1 MVSVAEVVVAAA
13 LAGKVVV
20 VVAVVA
26 TAVAVAV
33 AVVAAVVEAAV
44 VVSVAAVIVLV
55 GIVVKLNQSVDFA
68 IGSERMSGDMQ
79 GRRFCKMWAFLRS
92 KQGDVLW
99 NFKAHYLR
107 LFI

>member
-1 MVSVAEVVVAAA
+1 MMVSVAEVVIAAA

-33 AVVAAVVEAAV
+33 AVAAAVVEVAV
-44 VVSVAAVIVLV
+44 VVSVTAVIVLV
-55 GIVVKLNQSVDFA
+55 GLVVKLNQSVDF
-68 IGSERMSGDMQ
+68 GGERMSGDMQ

-92 KQGDVLW
+92 KEGDVLW

>member
-1 MVSVAEVVVAAA
+1 MMVSVVEVVIAVA

-33 AVVAAVVEAAV
+33 AVVAAVVEIAV
-44 VVSVAAVIVLV
+44 VVSVTAAIVGL
-55 GIVVKLNQSVDFA
+55 VVKLNQSVDF
-68 IGSERMSGDMQ
+68 GGERMSGDMQ

-99 NFKAHYLR
+99 NFKGHYLR

>member
-1 MVSVAEVVVAAA
+1 MMVSVAEVVVAAA

-55 GIVVKLNQSVDFA
+55 GLVVKLNQSVDL
-68 IGSERMSGDMQ
+68 GGERMNGDMQ
-79 GRRFCKMWAFLRS
+79 GKRFCQMWAFLRS
-92 KQGDVLW
+92 QQGDVLW
-99 NFKAHYLR
+99 SFKAHYLR
-107 LFI
+107 LFM

>member
-20 VVAVVA
+20 VVAV
-26 TAVAVAV
+26 

-44 VVSVAAVIVLV
+44 VVSVAEVIVLV

-68 IGSERMSGDMQ
+68 IGSEGMSGDMQ

>member
-55 GIVVKLNQSVDFA
+55 GIVVKLNQSVDF
-68 IGSERMSGDMQ
+68 GSERMSGDMQ

>member
-26 TAVAVAV
+26 TAVAV

-55 GIVVKLNQSVDFA
+55 GIVVKLNQSVDF
-68 IGSERMSGDMQ
+68 GSERMSGDMQ